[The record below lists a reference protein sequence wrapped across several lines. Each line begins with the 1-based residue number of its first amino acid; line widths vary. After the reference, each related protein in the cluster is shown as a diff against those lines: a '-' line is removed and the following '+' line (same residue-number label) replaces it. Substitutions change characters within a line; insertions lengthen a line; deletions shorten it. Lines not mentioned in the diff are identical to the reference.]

1 MAREKN
7 ESSETNDLP
16 LASTGTSRTAEE
28 IYADIEAFQQL
39 GGLENWGERR
49 AEAELLFQEWWDL
62 PNDSPEDEELPAID
76 PRAEWL
82 WDQLEPLEPLQP
94 EHPPQTDEEPCPY
107 MVDVDQWA
115 KDVRAILIEGWEE
128 FDRFSFRQEDTDELD
143 GDLASNASELW
154 MRYQF
159 LEPAGKQARF
169 FELSLLWSELE
180 WHIDVDGSIGEG
192 RQKIFNE
199 HRAKELEAEG
209 KHDLAALWLLPKD
222 QLERPKIC
230 SVKDWANIIKP
241 FNRAELK
248 EPLEEFLARVELA
261 KEGRLPGKGQN
272 PVSALAAFRE
282 DIHTKIRQMTDDG
295 SSTLEIQELINHQ
308 PRGINQVG
316 LVKYAEQ
323 CRAELDRRQ
332 NLNDALEDLLL
343 RGTPPAIH
351 LSDYFPRSWL
361 SMFRVL
367 QEGLKFSDEA
377 IVMTLMAGVAA
388 MLPPNCRITGWS
400 LEEIPTVWLFHIGT
414 SGTAKSVLLSKLINQ
429 PMIKPRTSVDG
440 WNQREIDRR
449 KAASEAGEDL
459 PPYRKRNLI
468 YTAPST
474 QGIRADLAEHGEEV
488 PGLLVRDELKGWL
501 KQMADDGGAGVGDVE
516 FWLSSYDGVYSNDVF
531 ADAKKS
537 REVRCGKLSV
547 IGGIQPAV
555 FLEKLEAGNANGFN
569 SRPLFV
575 HLPRDKRELTQPDE
589 HTELLTDRLGDLY
602 VAALESSYHRYVLV
616 GEAEELFKSLFDQLE
631 LLSLQAN
638 SEEVEALW
646 AKGPGQVLRVA
657 AAIHFL
663 RLHTRQESLVERGF
677 SSHGQATLVSA
688 SSLQLAANLVMAGK
702 NCAVRLHERAANP
715 LLAQSERLMELAR
728 KHQGKAPA
736 SGVSLSRLRKAW
748 PYRSRPTLVELKQL
762 ATMLQSRGLVQLLDS
777 GSAIRVVR

>member
-1 MAREKN
+1 M
-7 ESSETNDLP
+7 
-16 LASTGTSRTAEE
+16 ASTMLAPKDGHRSEQE

-39 GGLENWGERR
+39 GELESWSDRR
-49 AEAELLFQEWWDL
+49 HEAEQLLQEWLDL
-62 PNDSPEDEELPAID
+62 PDDTPDDEELPPID
-76 PRAEWL
+76 HRAEWL
-82 WDQLEPLEPLQP
+82 WDQLEPLVKLQP
-94 EHPPQTDEEPCPY
+94 DLLAEAQGDPRPY
-107 MVDVDQWA
+107 VVDVAEWA
-115 KDVRAILIEGWEE
+115 KDVRDILIEGWEE
-128 FDRFSFRQEDTDELD
+128 FERFRFRRENTNDPD
-143 GDLASNASELW
+143 GDLASRASELW
-154 MRYQF
+154 MRYEF
-159 LEPAGKQARF
+159 LEPAGKQERF
-169 FELSLLWSELE
+169 FELFLLWNELE
-180 WHIDVDGSIGEG
+180 WHIDTDARIQES

-199 HRAKELEAEG
+199 RRAKELKAQG
-209 KHDLAALWLLPKD
+209 KQDLAAHWLLPKH

-230 SVKDWANIIKP
+230 SEKDWANIIKP
-241 FNRAELK
+241 FNRQELK
-248 EPLEEFLARVELA
+248 EPLAEFLARVELA
-261 KEGRLPGKGQN
+261 KEGRHPGRGCN
-272 PVSALAAFRE
+272 PIKALAAFKE
-282 DIHTKIRQMTDDG
+282 DIHTKIRQMTDEG
-295 SSTLEIQELINHQ
+295 SSALAIQELINYQ
-308 PRGINQVG
+308 PRGANQVG
-316 LVKYAEQ
+316 LLKYAEQ
-323 CRAELDRRQ
+323 CRAELERRQ

-343 RGTPPAIH
+343 RGAPPAIH
-351 LSDYFPRSWL
+351 LSDYFPLSWL

-377 IVMTLMAGVAA
+377 IVMTVMAGVAA
-388 MLPPNCRITGWS
+388 MLPPDSRITGWS
-400 LEEIPTVWLFHIGT
+400 LEEIPTVWLFHIGS

-429 PMIKPRTSVDG
+429 PMVKPRASVDA

-449 KAASEAGEDL
+449 KTAAEAGEDL

-474 QGIRADLAEHGEEV
+474 QGIRADLAEHGEAV

-589 HTELLTDRLGDLY
+589 NTEQLTDRLGDLY
-602 VAALESSYHRYVLV
+602 LAALESSYRRYVL
-616 GEAEELFKSLFDQLE
+616 GREAEELFKSLFDQLE
-631 LLSLQAN
+631 ELSLQAN

-663 RLHTRQESLVERGF
+663 RLHTGQELLVERGF
-677 SSHGQATLVSA
+677 SSHGQATVVSA
-688 SSLQLAANLVMAGK
+688 SSLQLAANLVIAGK

-715 LLAQSERLMELAR
+715 LLAQSERLMEMVR
-728 KHQGKAPA
+728 KHQGKAPG

-748 PYRSRPTLVELKQL
+748 PHRSRPSLMELKQL
-762 ATMLQSRGLVQLLDS
+762 ATTLQSRG
-777 GSAIRVVR
+777 